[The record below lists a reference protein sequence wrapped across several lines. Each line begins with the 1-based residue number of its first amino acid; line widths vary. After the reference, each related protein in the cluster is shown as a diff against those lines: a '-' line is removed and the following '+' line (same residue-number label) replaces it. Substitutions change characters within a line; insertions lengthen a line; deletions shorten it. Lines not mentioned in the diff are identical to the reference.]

1 MRVVARFEIPYTQYL
16 DEAGRPLGELPAFAR
31 DPQALVP
38 DYRAMVLMRALD
50 AKAIAMQRTGQIGTY
65 ASTLG
70 KEAVDAGVGAVL
82 QRDDVLLP
90 SYRESGILMLRG
102 VSPHRVFL
110 YWGGDERGNVFP
122 ESPRDFPFC
131 VPIATQLPHAVGVAY
146 AMKLRGERR
155 AALTLCGDGATSKG
169 DFYEAINAAGAWQ
182 LPMVVLVVNNQY
194 AISVPRS
201 LQSAAQTLAQKGI
214 AAGIACE
221 QLDGNDLIA
230 VRDAVGRAV
239 ERARNGGG
247 PTLLEALTYRL
258 SDHTTADDA
267 TRYRSAEEL
276 KEQWKQEPI
285 LRLRTWLH
293 AKGAWSPAQ
302 EQALAKEAQAHVQKM
317 VQAYLDTPPPG
328 PEQMFEHLYAR
339 LPRAYAWQAAE
350 LGEETERDVEHH
362 AG

>member
-1 MRVVARFEIPYTQYL
+1 MTVAATFEIRFTRYL
-16 DEAGRPLGELPAFAR
+16 EPTGREAATLPSFAA
-31 DPQALVP
+31 DPCALVP
-38 DYRAMVLMRALD
+38 DYRAMVFMRALD

-70 KEAVDAGVGAVL
+70 KEAIDAGIGAVL
-82 QRDDVLLP
+82 APNDVLLP

-102 VSPHRVFL
+102 VSPHRTLL

-122 ESPRDFPFC
+122 ESPHDFPFN
-131 VPIATQLPHAVGVAY
+131 VPIASQMPHAAGVAY
-146 AMKLRGERR
+146 AMKLRREPRV
-155 AALTLCGDGATSKG
+155 ALAMCGDGATSKG
-169 DFYEAINAAGAWQ
+169 DFYEAINAAGAWN
-182 LPMVVLVVNNQY
+182 LPMVVVVVNNQY
-194 AISVPRS
+194 AISVPRRM
-201 LQSAAQTLAQKGI
+201 QSAAQTLAQKAI

-221 QLDGNDLIA
+221 QVDGNDLIA

-239 ERARNGGG
+239 AKARTGGG

-276 KEQWKQEPI
+276 KEQWKEEPI

-293 AKGAWSPAQ
+293 AKGAWSPAD
-302 EQALAKEAQAHVQKM
+302 EQALAKDAQTHVQKM
-317 VQAYLDTPPPG
+317 VQAYLETPPPG

-339 LPRAYAWQAAE
+339 LPRQYESQTAE
-350 LGEETERDVEHH
+350 LKQEEERDVEHH